1 MMFTM
6 VKKDNHEKGGFHM
19 NEHMPHRLEPPVP
32 HHEHKGMITL
42 QLDDSD
48 WQVFK
53 DVFGDE
59 DTAAAAV
66 EIVHGAPPEIQILV
80 AQVLDMIEKEVA

>member
-1 MMFTM
+1 
-6 VKKDNHEKGGFHM
+6 
-19 NEHMPHRLEPPVP
+19 
-32 HHEHKGMITL
+32 MITL